1 MRAILALPL
10 SWNCLLHSKIEYTI
24 DHTLVYIIM
33 ITRRRSGNAPAV
45 ASTNNNVYT
54 IKDEKDIK
62 SHQDDDDDGD
72 GVKKSTPSRVLAII
86 IRLVRPVLF
95 GVLWVNI
102 MHKSYRLWKVYN
114 VYNLLVA
121 EEGGDVNSAHLRSRV
136 LGELAPQEMERF
148 DLHPKNSDEQLKQR
162 IEGRPSMVDMIQRV
176 KEEVKLPFDVVYDEE
191 MKEFKT
197 VHQEER
203 EYEVIVDR
211 PKNSQKEYKVVV
223 DKPKKKK
230 TAGSSD
236 IEDLTKIDKPP
247 AKKKPQQSKPDV
259 KAIEKK
265 PQQSKPDVKA
275 IEKKPQQ
282 SKPDVKAI
290 EKKNK
295 PIKKKESPLQK
306 PKPMN
311 VKIQEK
317 GDKQKP
323 ASVNDKKKQK
333 PSIAA
338 AKDVK
343 GKEKPAMKNDKD
355 KGSFKKMKKKLRG

>member
-1 MRAILALPL
+1 MMNA
-10 SWNCLLHSKIEYTI
+10 T
-24 DHTLVYIIM
+24 
-33 ITRRRSGNAPAV
+33 TRRRSSPRSGNAPTIT
-45 ASTNNNVYT
+45 STNNDVYT
-54 IKDEKDIK
+54 INDEKDIK
-62 SHQDDDDDGD
+62 SHQEDDEDDD

-86 IRLVRPVLF
+86 IRLVRPLLF
-95 GVLWVNI
+95 GVLCVNI
-102 MHKSYRLWKVYN
+102 IHKSYRLWKVYN

-136 LGELAPQEMERF
+136 LGELAPQEMERIN
-148 DLHPKNSDEQLKQR
+148 LYPKNSDEQLRQR
-162 IEGRPSMVDMIQRV
+162 IDGRPGMVDMIKRV

-191 MKEFKT
+191 TKEFKT
-197 VHQEER
+197 VYQEER

-223 DKPKKKK
+223 DKPKKK

-236 IEDLTKIDKPP
+236 IEDLTKIDKPA

-265 PQQSKPDVKA
+265 PQQFKPDVKA

-323 ASVNDKKKQK
+323 ASVNDNKKKQKPASVNYNKKKQK
-333 PSIAA
+333 PSNVNAA
-338 AKDVK
+338 AKDVIK
-343 GKEKPAMKNDKD
+343 GKEKTTMKNDKD
-355 KGSFKKMKKKLRG
+355 KGSLKKMKKLT

>member
-1 MRAILALPL
+1 MMNA
-10 SWNCLLHSKIEYTI
+10 T
-24 DHTLVYIIM
+24 
-33 ITRRRSGNAPAV
+33 TRRRSSPRSGNAPTIT
-45 ASTNNNVYT
+45 STNNDVYT
-54 IKDEKDIK
+54 INDEKDIK
-62 SHQDDDDDGD
+62 SHQEDDEDDD

-86 IRLVRPVLF
+86 IRLVRPLLF
-95 GVLWVNI
+95 GVLCVNI
-102 MHKSYRLWKVYN
+102 IHKSYRLWKVYN

-136 LGELAPQEMERF
+136 GELTPQEMEQIN
-148 DLHPKNSDEQLKQR
+148 LYPKNSDKQLKQR

-191 MKEFKT
+191 TKEFKT

-236 IEDLTKIDKPP
+236 IGDLTKIDKPA
-247 AKKKPQQSKPDV
+247 AKKKPQQSKP
-259 KAIEKK
+259 E
-265 PQQSKPDVKA
+265 VKA

-290 EKKNK
+290 EKKNM
-295 PIKKKESPLQK
+295 PAKKKESSLQK

-317 GDKQKP
+317 GNKPTEKKETPGNKPMNQDKGIGKQKP
-323 ASVNDKKKQK
+323 APINDKKKQK
-333 PSIAA
+333 PTVAA

-343 GKEKPAMKNDKD
+343 GKEKTTMKNDKD
-355 KGSFKKMKKKLRG
+355 KGSFKKMKKL